1 MVKYKENVKAAW
13 SILTERSKKFRK
25 NFTSNLVG
33 VLGGVLILVFVVVA
47 GSILWVADKF
57 NRKKGKDT
65 FLHR

>member
-1 MVKYKENVKAAW
+1 MVKYKENVKVAW
-13 SILTERSKKFRK
+13 SILAERSKKFRK

-47 GSILWVADKF
+47 GSIFWVADKF